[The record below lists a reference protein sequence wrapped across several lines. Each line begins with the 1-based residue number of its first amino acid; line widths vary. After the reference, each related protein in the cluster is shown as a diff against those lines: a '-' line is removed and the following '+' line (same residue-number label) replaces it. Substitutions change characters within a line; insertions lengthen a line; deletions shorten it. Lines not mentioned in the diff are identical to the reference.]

1 MSATWRPGCP
11 SRPRRPTSPPRR
23 WCSIATGGCSA
34 PSPSPTA
41 AGGCRSTKADVDQR
55 FLEFL
60 IAYED
65 RRFAEHDGVDCTALV
80 RAAGQFVLAGGH
92 IVSGGSTL
100 TMQVARLLE
109 GAPTRDADAKL
120 RQILMA
126 RKLEARFTKDEILTL
141 YLMLAPYGGN
151 VEGVRAAS
159 LAYFGKEPTRL
170 TVAEAA
176 LLVALPQSPEAR
188 RPDRDP
194 DAARAARDRVI
205 DRLVVGRR
213 PRRGGGGGGQDR
225 ARAGGAPRL
234 PDARRRI
241 SPSARWPRIR
251 TRAPSASPSTATSR
265 PRSRRWPATAPR
277 PSARSCRWRS
287 SSPTT

>member
-1 MSATWRPGCP
+1 
-11 SRPRRPTSPPRR
+11 
-23 WCSIATGGCSA
+23 
-34 PSPSPTA
+34 
-41 AGGCRSTKADVDQR
+41 
-55 FLEFL
+55 
-60 IAYED
+60 
-65 RRFAEHDGVDCTALV
+65 
-80 RAAGQFVLAGGH
+80 
-92 IVSGGSTL
+92 

-141 YLMLAPYGGN
+141 YLMLAPFGGN

-170 TVAEAA
+170 TVAQAA

-205 DRLVVGRR
+205 DRLVLAGVLDAEEAEAAKTERVPTGRR
-213 PRRGGGGGGQDR
+213 DFPMLAAHMAERAIPAHPHDSAIRLTIDR
-225 ARAGGAPRL
+225 NL
-234 PDARRRI
+234 Q
-241 SPSARWPRIR
+241 
-251 TRAPSASPSTATSR
+251 ASPEA
-265 PRSRRWPATAPR
+265 
-277 PSARSCRWRS
+277 
-287 SSPTT
+287 